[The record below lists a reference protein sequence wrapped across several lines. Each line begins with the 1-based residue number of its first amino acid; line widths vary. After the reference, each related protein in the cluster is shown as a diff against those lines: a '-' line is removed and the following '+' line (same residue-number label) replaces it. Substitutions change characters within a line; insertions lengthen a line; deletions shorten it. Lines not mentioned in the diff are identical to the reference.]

1 MATNRVQKR
10 SAADSSNPL
19 LEPGILQSMLGF
31 VGPGHH
37 LFVALVSKLW
47 NDTYAVV
54 ESQQLTEHE
63 EVGEQILTCAT
74 TTLHSFVFTST
85 SRVRL
90 AHESG
95 LDCTTQA
102 YQSTAGSYADI
113 GTLATAHE
121 LGMQYTAIIMLAAG
135 RCSKLLEVQ
144 YLHSQGC
151 PWPCGLLEAAAV
163 MGDFELVR
171 WCYEHGCPWDA
182 SRAAIYAAH
191 SSNVELM
198 SWVLQQPGTQLCM
211 NVMCVAVWQS
221 SAAMCQYLHTQHCP
235 WSVTSS
241 WHAANKGDVDLVR
254 WLIDNGCPFHARELC
269 MAAAQAGRTEVLD
282 CLQQQGILESAE
294 HLTASLSTAACYSQ
308 LPAAQWCREHG
319 ADWPATLSQREWC
332 GELLQWARAEGC
344 TSPII

>member
-1 MATNRVQKR
+1 MATSRVQKR

-31 VGPGHH
+31 VGPH
-37 LFVALVSKLW
+37 LFVLSKLW
-47 NDTYAVV
+47 NTYVVV
-54 ESQQLTEHE
+54 ESQQLIEHK
-63 EVGEQILTCAT
+63 EVPDERILTCAK
-74 TTLHSFVFTST
+74 TTLHSSVFTST

-95 LDCTTQA
+95 LDYTTQTC
-102 YQSTAGSYADI
+102 QSAAGSYADVA
-113 GTLATAHE
+113 TLGTAHE
-121 LGMQYTAIIMLAAG
+121 LGMQYTAITMLAAG

-151 PWPCGLLEAAAV
+151 PWPSGLLEEAAA

-198 SWVLQQPGTQLCM
+198 EWVLQQPGTQLCM
-211 NVMCVAVWQS
+211 NAMCVAVWQS
-221 SAAMCQYLHTQHCP
+221 SAAMCQYLHTQQCP
-235 WSVTSS
+235 WSHTST
-241 WHAANKGDVDLVR
+241 WHAAYKGDADLVR

-269 MAAAQAGRTEVLD
+269 MAAAQGGSVEVLY
-282 CLQQQGILESAE
+282 CLQQQDILTSAA
-294 HLTASLSTAACYSQ
+294 LLIASLSTAACYSQ
-308 LPAAQWCREHG
+308 LAAAQWCREHG
-319 ADWPATLSQREWC
+319 AEWPAALSQREWR

-344 TSPII
+344 TSSTS